1 MDSEAQYPAD
11 GERREWRLPE
21 ACGAFLRQLFA
32 ESLADRWHLSF
43 QSFQSALARSA
54 GKRFGESSPTAEKIQ
69 EYFTALHMKDL
80 VLACACADGS
90 ENGWN
95 EFVAEYRSYLRAAA
109 AAILRRPIADPAA
122 IELADSLFAD
132 LYGISAGKAGG
143 RSLFRYFHGRSSLK
157 TWLRA
162 VLAQRHID
170 AIRAEKKFDSLDDGA
185 EAGETRRVPDLG
197 TAEIPSDPHRE
208 TYLQKF
214 REALAPALASLDARD
229 RERLRLYYA
238 EDRTLAEIGREVG
251 EHESSVSRNLER
263 VRRELRGTV
272 EGLLRAGKA
281 AANGGPAGLGGA
293 GMPAVPGMNDAQIAL
308 CIQYAAEDAAIDL
321 DRLFESRKAEK
332 RSGPDRILEP

>member
-1 MDSEAQYPAD
+1 MDSAARYPAD

-21 ACGAFLRQLFA
+21 ACGALMRQFFA

-43 QSFQSALARSA
+43 QSFQAALTRSA
-54 GKRFGESSPTAEKIQ
+54 AKRCGESSPTAEKIQ
-69 EYFTALHMKDL
+69 EYFAALHMRDL

-90 ENGWN
+90 ENAWN
-95 EFVAEYRSYLRAAA
+95 EFIAEYRSYLRAAA
-109 AAILRRPIADPAA
+109 AAILRRPASDPAA
-122 IELADSLFAD
+122 IDLADSLFAD
-132 LYGISAGKAGG
+132 LYGLSGGKAGG

-170 AIRAEKKFDSLDDGA
+170 AIRAEKKFDSLDEDA
-185 EAGETRRVPDLG
+185 EDGETRRVPELS
-197 TAEIPSDPHRE
+197 TVEIPSDPHRE

-214 REALAPALASLDARD
+214 REALTLALASLEARD
-229 RERLRLYYA
+229 RERLRLYYV

-263 VRRELRGTV
+263 VRRELRVTV

-281 AANGGPAGLGGA
+281 AANGGPGGVA
-293 GMPAVPGMNDAQIAL
+293 GMPSAPGMDDAQIAL

-321 DRLFESRKAEK
+321 DKLFESRKAK
-332 RSGPDRILEP
+332 KSSGPDRILEP